1 MHHFTNWFTLV
12 HCRFDE
18 FYFYRQGALLAAD
31 TFGSSHI
38 LPVIGLPLL
47 VTAVVVG
54 TSQPPRSSHLAE
66 DKFFSLEIAKVSWL
80 TLLCRLAEMMFFIVI
95 FPQFKMTTTLILK
108 QLRGSMLKACIHNLY
123 YPHQV
128 FKT

>member
-1 MHHFTNWFTLV
+1 MHHFTNWFALV

-54 TSQPPRSSHLAE
+54 TSQPPRASHLAE

-80 TLLCRLAEMMFFIVI
+80 TILCPLAEMMRCMFI
-95 FPQFKMTTTLILK
+95 FAQFKMTATLILK
-108 QLRGSMLKACIHNLY
+108 RPRDSM
-123 YPHQV
+123 
-128 FKT
+128 